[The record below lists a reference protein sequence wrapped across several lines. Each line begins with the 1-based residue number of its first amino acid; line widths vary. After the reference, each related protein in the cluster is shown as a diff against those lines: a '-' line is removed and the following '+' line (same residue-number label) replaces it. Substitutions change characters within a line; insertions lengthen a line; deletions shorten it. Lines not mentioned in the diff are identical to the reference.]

1 MGCGG
6 FAKSARMDSFEI
18 QVNGGC
24 DVEVEVIFEDEQ
36 GDESASAGK
45 GQARK
50 NRDGVDEA
58 FIEHA

>member
-1 MGCGG
+1 
-6 FAKSARMDSFEI
+6 MDSFEI